1 MFFVHVRFGRQHLKA
16 TLLLSVEHD
25 MQVFLFDMTSYK
37 QSTMYD
43 VQVFLLDLIS
53 YKQLT
58 LCMDSA

>member
-1 MFFVHVRFGRQHLKA
+1 MVFVNERFGRQHLKA
-16 TLLLSVEHD
+16 TLLLSVEH
-25 MQVFLFDMTSYK
+25 
-37 QSTMYD
+37 D